1 MTHHKPKPESPAP
14 RAGFHRLDLLPDGF
28 MGVNGPLFG
37 RREADGTVKL
47 GIWVEE
53 RYCNPA
59 QICHGGMLMTLADM
73 MLGFTAN
80 IAHGGNKFMPTV
92 SMSCDFAA
100 PAPLG
105 AWLEARGRHLHS
117 TRNLAF
123 CESWI
128 EADGK
133 LCFRASGI
141 MRIPSANRIGKNLN
155 DLFDAPPV

>member
-1 MTHHKPKPESPAP
+1 MTHHGHPAKPIAP
-14 RAGFHRLDLLPDGF
+14 PAGFHRLALAADGF
-28 MGVNGPLFG
+28 MGVNGPLYG
-37 RREADGTVKL
+37 RREADGSVKL

-53 RYCNPA
+53 RFCNPA

-80 IAHGGNKFMPTV
+80 LAHGGTKFIPTV

-100 PAPLG
+100 SAPLG
-105 AWLEARGRHLHS
+105 AWLEATGRHLHS

-128 EADGK
+128 TADGK

-141 MRIPSANRIGKNLN
+141 LRIPSADRPGRNLN